1 MGDRIVSVA
10 VLESHRLKLIALVPE
25 NSVSIF
31 DRFREFPR
39 FADLHQIAV
48 RGRTV
53 AERTATAARIDSAV
67 SISDRAVMLLAQ
79 GSACAAAAWW
89 ARLSPRSYT
98 ANVSGALLVA
108 PERAGLTGHGFA
120 SPKMKLPFPSIA
132 VGADDE
138 TQRLGIEWG
147 SRLIDGPILTAA
159 SAPTNRF
166 RAIIERFTAAV
177 VERDVGAAYRIL
189 NAIGDD

>member
-1 MGDRIVSVA
+1 MVGAAVA
-10 VLESHRLKLIALVPE
+10 EILYGE
-25 NSVSIF
+25 
-31 DRFREFPR
+31 RFRR
-39 FADLHQIAV
+39 LA
-48 RGRTV
+48 RGARTG
-53 AERTATAARIDSAV
+53 R
-67 SISDRAVMLLAQ
+67 
-79 GSACAAAAWW
+79 
-89 ARLSPRSYT
+89 
-98 ANVSGALLVA
+98 
-108 PERAGLTGHGFA
+108 LTGHGFA